1 MDIAEIKLT
10 RVFSTSFR
18 REIESFF
25 EKYNTITTYI
35 LLKKKKK
42 EKRERRRVAVD
53 HENFPRFGHSSF
65 QPVRSL
71 KP

>member
-35 LLKKKKK
+35 LLKKKRKK
-42 EKRERRRVAVD
+42 GNVVELQWIMKIFLDSATPVS
-53 HENFPRFGHSSF
+53 NRFD
-65 QPVRSL
+65 R
-71 KP
+71 